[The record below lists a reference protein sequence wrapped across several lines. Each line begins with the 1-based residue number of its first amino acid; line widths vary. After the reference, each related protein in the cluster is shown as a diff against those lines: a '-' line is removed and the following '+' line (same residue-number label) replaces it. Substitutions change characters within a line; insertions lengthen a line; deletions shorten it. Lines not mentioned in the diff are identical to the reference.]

1 LNYENIS
8 LIYDSSNTGVGTECF
23 ANIIVGFGNSITEF
37 TITNSGYGY
46 STGDILTIPI
56 GGSTGI
62 PTYTSL
68 SYRPFR
74 ITVDEVFTD
83 SFSAW
88 YPGQFVVLDD
98 FDSEFDG
105 SKRTFKLKENGELQN
120 FISARGSSL
129 QLNQNILIFINDIL
143 QIPEESYKFDG
154 GSQVEFYEPP
164 KFDDKVK
171 VLFFKGSDTDV
182 DEVEVEPTIK
192 VGDKLTLF
200 DRLRSTKDTYTQSS
214 RVVSEISFID
224 AVFTNPYFGPGI
236 NSLSNITRTVEWCKQ
251 KEDFYLDETLISKSR
266 EELNSNIFPITNII
280 RPVGIG
286 STVIFVENT
295 RLLFNYTP
303 EILPSSKQILNI
315 INQDEKRNAIATAV
329 VSIAGTIS
337 DIIISDGGV
346 GFTTVPIISISTPSS
361 GSIAVATC
369 LISGIGT
376 VNSIVIT
383 NPGSGYT
390 ESNPPKILIECEPV
404 KVETVTNVSY
414 EGDFG
419 IVTGIGTTNIS
430 GVSTGITFDF
440 FIPKDS
446 VLRDINE
453 VGSAVT
459 MSGIQ
464 TGYYFV
470 ISQSNI
476 GKGVTSLNNDS
487 SILGIGSTYIDNVYQ
502 AYKVENVVSPALGI
516 GNTNEIL
523 RVTTS
528 VTSFNNLTGTGTSQM
543 FGRFSWG
550 RIYNIDR
557 GSTPQ
562 IFDVDL
568 TNGIAGL
575 GTSPLIVRA
584 TPMRSLYTS

>member
-1 LNYENIS
+1 
-8 LIYDSSNTGVGTECF
+8 
-23 ANIIVGFGNSITEF
+23 
-37 TITNSGYGY
+37 
-46 STGDILTIPI
+46 
-56 GGSTGI
+56 
-62 PTYTSL
+62 
-68 SYRPFR
+68 
-74 ITVDEVFTD
+74 
-83 SFSAW
+83 
-88 YPGQFVVLDD
+88 
-98 FDSEFDG
+98 
-105 SKRTFKLKENGELQN
+105 
-120 FISARGSSL
+120 
-129 QLNQNILIFINDIL
+129 
-143 QIPEESYKFDG
+143 
-154 GSQVEFYEPP
+154 
-164 KFDDKVK
+164 
-171 VLFFKGSDTDV
+171 
-182 DEVEVEPTIK
+182 
-192 VGDKLTLF
+192 
-200 DRLRSTKDTYTQSS
+200 
-214 RVVSEISFID
+214 
-224 AVFTNPYFGPGI
+224 
-236 NSLSNITRTVEWCKQ
+236 
-251 KEDFYLDETLISKSR
+251 
-266 EELNSNIFPITNII
+266 
-280 RPVGIG
+280 
-286 STVIFVENT
+286 
-295 RLLFNYTP
+295 
-303 EILPSSKQILNI
+303 
-315 INQDEKRNAIATAV
+315 V